1 MSAEEAGKEA
11 QITKEVVA
19 QMINETHM
27 IKVVGAQVTNEVDM
41 TEVLAQITKEI
52 QVHMAE
58 EAAVPEDIVLLA
70 NAALKIIPKMM
81 THQILPMKL
90 LLIKNWTKIQ
100 K

>member
-1 MSAEEAGKEA
+1 MSAEEAGMGKEA

-41 TEVLAQITKEI
+41 TEVLAQITKE
-52 QVHMAE
+52 VHMAE

-70 NAALKIIPKMM
+70 NLKIIPKMM
-81 THQILPMKL
+81 THQTLLMKL
-90 LLIKNWTKIQ
+90 LLIKNWTKTQ